1 MSTALLAEGEVSR
14 MEEAYARVLFED
26 ADIIVYDK
34 KGGMPSV
41 PLRASAVKVQGR
53 GVITASGVEMPRPR
67 SEQFAEAIRNAART
81 KSDSDAI
88 KSIFDK
94 LKEPFTSLPRR
105 EHTFK
110 QHVGRVVKVDAD
122 SAVLADVWDRIH
134 LEDTKLRYPRG
145 FIDSIPD
152 DMLSAADVVSEMV
165 GVEIYVVH
173 RLDMETSG
181 VMIFAKNSST
191 CNTLNEQFRLKK
203 IEKKYLAEVHGRWD
217 CTCEKVYLKMRPD
230 LDNRPMQIVDSM
242 DGKDCE
248 TSIKVLRYR
257 DDSTILEMRPVTGR
271 THQLRVHTSAL
282 GHPILG
288 DTLYASE
295 VIRNLSPDGL
305 RLHAQEI
312 NFYHPKTGERMKVES
327 RGCPFDVDLD

>member
-1 MSTALLAEGEVSR
+1 
-14 MEEAYARVLFED
+14 
-26 ADIIVYDK
+26 
-34 KGGMPSV
+34 
-41 PLRASAVKVQGR
+41 
-53 GVITASGVEMPRPR
+53 
-67 SEQFAEAIRNAART
+67 
-81 KSDSDAI
+81 
-88 KSIFDK
+88 
-94 LKEPFTSLPRR
+94 
-105 EHTFK
+105 
-110 QHVGRVVKVDAD
+110 
-122 SAVLADVWDRIH
+122 
-134 LEDTKLRYPRG
+134 
-145 FIDSIPD
+145 
-152 DMLSAADVVSEMV
+152 MLSAADVVSEMV
-165 GVEIYVVH
+165 GRQIYVVH

-242 DGKDCE
+242 GGKDCE

-257 DDSTILEMRPVTGR
+257 DDTTILEMRPVTGR

-312 NFYHPKTGERMKVES
+312 NFYHPKTGERFKVES
-327 RGCPFDVDLD
+327 RGCPFDVS